1 MNIHKELSVFKKIKY
16 HDEPHVYY
24 VGEQKLISGTSFI
37 GLYKD
42 KFESEKMA
50 EKTAKKRGIPVEE
63 VLAEWEFKGGI
74 SRTKG
79 TLVHAFAENYWLNK
93 IFPVDEAKYEEQYP
107 TIIERYELC
116 KKLFLDF
123 YKDASKAL
131 CPVVMELV
139 VGDEEIGIGGMVDC
153 LFWNE
158 STNSYE
164 IWDYKTNKEINTFS
178 KYKKRM
184 KAPINFLHECE
195 FETYSIQLNLYK
207 YIIEKNTN
215 IKIGKLWLI
224 HLHEDQEKYNL
235 IQCAD
240 YQDIIKLL
248 IKHFKQSKQ

>member
-1 MNIHKELSVFKKIKY
+1 MNIHKELSVFKKVKY

-24 VGEQKLISGTSFI
+24 VGEQKLISGTAFI

-42 KFESEKMA
+42 KFDSEKMA
-50 EKTAKKRGIPVEE
+50 EKTAKKRGVSVDE
-63 VLAEWEFKGGI
+63 VLAEWDFKGGI

-79 TLVHAFAENYWLNK
+79 TLVHTFAENYWLNK
-93 IFPVDEAKYEEQYP
+93 IFPLDEAKYEEKYP
-107 TIIERYELC
+107 SIIERYELC

-123 YKDASKAL
+123 YNDASKAL

-139 VGDEEIGIGGMVDC
+139 VGDEELGIGGMVDC

-158 STNSYE
+158 STKSYE
-164 IWDYKTNKEINTFS
+164 IWDYKTNKEINSFS

-195 FETYSIQLNLYK
+195 FEAYSIQLNLYK
-207 YIIEKNTN
+207 YIIEKNTK

-224 HLHEDQEKYNL
+224 HLHEEQEKYNL

-248 IKHFKQSKQ
+248 IEDFKKSKQ